1 MRVAFFG
8 TTLFS
13 CAVLKGLLASQH
25 QVVAVVTQPDQPAG
39 RRMEMCPTPVC
50 GEAMSID
57 LPVLKPERIRNN
69 RAFRR
74 ELSSLGPEALIAASF
89 GQIIS
94 RKTLELTEH
103 PLNVH
108 PSALPRLRGASPVR
122 STLLRGLTDTQCC
135 IMRMTPRMDDGDV
148 LLRANLAVDPHWNFA
163 QLCEAMSPI
172 ASRLAIE
179 ALDRVSDG
187 TAQYEPQ
194 DHTQATYC
202 TLYSRDN
209 TWIDWRR
216 TAGELYDFIRAW
228 DPDIGA
234 LALLPDDQR
243 LKIWQARIQ
252 EPPEDL
258 VRPASGV
265 PGTVL
270 AVSKKAAWVA
280 TGEGAL
286 RLMEVQPPGKSR
298 MPMASFMAGHNL
310 AAGQRLGNQPA
321 S

>member
-13 CAVLKGLLASQH
+13 CAILKNLLASQH
-25 QVVAVVTQPDQPAG
+25 EVVVVVTQPDQPAG
-39 RRMEMCPTPVC
+39 RHMALCPTPVC
-50 GEAMSID
+50 GEALGTN

-69 RAFRR
+69 RAFRL
-74 ELSSLGPEALIAASF
+74 ELSSHGPEAFMVASF

-94 RKTLELTEH
+94 RKTLELTEY

-108 PSALPRLRGASPVR
+108 PSALPSLRGASPVR
-122 STLLRGLTDTQCC
+122 STLLQGLAATQCC

-163 QLCEAMSPI
+163 QLCEAMSAV

-179 ALDRVSDG
+179 ALDQVSDG
-187 TAQYEPQ
+187 TAQYEAQ
-194 DHTQATYC
+194 DHSQATYC
-202 TLYSRDN
+202 TLYGRDD
-209 TWIDWRR
+209 TWIDWQRP
-216 TAGELYDFIRAW
+216 AAQLYSFIRAW

-234 LALLPDDQR
+234 LALLPDGQR
-243 LKIWQARIQ
+243 LKIWRARIE

-258 VRPASGV
+258 VRPPSGA

-280 TGEGAL
+280 TGDGAL

-298 MPMASFMAGHNL
+298 MPMASFVAGHDL
-310 AAGQRLGNQPA
+310 AAGQRLA
-321 S
+321 SRPVG

>member
-25 QVVAVVTQPDQPAG
+25 EIVAVVTQPDQPAG
-39 RRMEMCPTPVC
+39 RRMELCPTPVC
-50 GEAMSID
+50 GEALSTD

-69 RAFRR
+69 REFRR
-74 ELSSLGPEALIAASF
+74 ELTSLRPEAFMVASF

-94 RKTLELTEH
+94 PKALALTEH

-122 STLLRGLTDTQCC
+122 STLLQGLTETQCC
-135 IMRMTPRMDDGDV
+135 IMRMTQRMDDGDI
-148 LLRANLAVDPHWNFA
+148 LLRGDLTVDPHWNFA
-163 QLCEAMSPI
+163 QLCAAMSPV

-179 ALDRVSDG
+179 ALDQVSDG

-194 DHTQATYC
+194 DHSQATFC
-202 TLYSRDN
+202 TLYGRDD

-216 TAGELYDFIRAW
+216 PAAELCNFIRAW

-234 LALLPDDQR
+234 LALLPDGQR
-243 LKIWQARIQ
+243 LKIWQARI
-252 EPPEDL
+252 EPPPEEPG
-258 VRPASGV
+258 RPLSDG

-280 TGEGAL
+280 TGDGAL

-298 MPMASFMAGHNL
+298 MPMASFLAGHEL
-310 AAGQRLGNQPA
+310 SAGQRLGSQPA